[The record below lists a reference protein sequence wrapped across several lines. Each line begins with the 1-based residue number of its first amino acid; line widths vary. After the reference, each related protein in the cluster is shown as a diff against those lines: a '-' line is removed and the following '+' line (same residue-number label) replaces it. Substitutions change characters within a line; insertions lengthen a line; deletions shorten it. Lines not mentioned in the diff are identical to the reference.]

1 MIFNEGL
8 ETFSRGDVISI
19 TKSQAFLLC
28 LFLQDTIDAI
38 YFRFAMPCWSEVLT
52 CCVAKVCGMV
62 GNVTELILI
71 LELGCTAITDD
82 VGMPHPRD
90 F

>member
-38 YFRFAMPCWSEVLT
+38 YFRFAMPCWSEVPT
-52 CCVAKVCGMV
+52 CCVARSGAQGVLG
-62 GNVTELILI
+62 GLSNGGHFEFWIYNVF
-71 LELGCTAITDD
+71 ITI
-82 VGMPHPRD
+82 P
-90 F
+90 